1 MINEKFER
9 SSVPECGAPSP
20 RAKEQQPVST
30 NPKDVIGRTKPP
42 LELVPPSFLILTS
55 MAMKLGAK
63 KYGPYNWRHEKVS
76 AMVYLGAALRHIQSA
91 IDGEEI
97 DHESGV
103 SHIAHA
109 SACMAIFLDAQATGN
124 MVDDRPPKGKAAE
137 LIRGLTEKATEC
149 NPF

>member
-1 MINEKFER
+1 MINEKFE
-9 SSVPECGAPSP
+9 SPGSVPECGAPSP
-20 RAKEQQPVST
+20 RAKEVST

-42 LELVPPSFLILTS
+42 LELVPPSFMILTS

-103 SHIAHA
+103 S
-109 SACMAIFLDAQATGN
+109 
-124 MVDDRPPKGKAAE
+124 
-137 LIRGLTEKATEC
+137 
-149 NPF
+149 